1 MKRNLS
7 LSIVSIFLFSIV
19 AWTQP
24 IKPLLIG
31 NESEWSL
38 NNHAFC
44 FTTAQNLTPNQ
55 AFALVSR
62 EQLTPV
68 TKSHINL
75 GLQPNY
81 VWIYFRLKNKEISK
95 TILFL
100 FDRIDIHHVQCFRNR
115 SGHID
120 TLALTGDALPFWNR
134 PIQINYFAIP
144 IPLIADEES
153 DILILLEKRNEF
165 ISGNLSLH
173 STASFLQRV
182 RFDSA
187 VVAFFL
193 GIASF
198 IFLFNF
204 LLWLS
209 LRDTAHLLFMAHII
223 AIILYVLSSLGY
235 GFEFLWPRWIYSNS
249 LIMTLLAGL
258 WASTNLFLIKRFLGL
273 TSSTSRYSKTTS
285 WLGWYILAISIGGC
299 SIALI
304 QPQKVPT
311 FVLQLGICLLILWII
326 ANTILL
332 ISVFIEQ
339 IRKQNK
345 VAYIYAIALGFTLT
359 GTVIYILT
367 ILNIVNAGHYTINWL
382 LPGFLLEEIT
392 LAFGLTLRY
401 NAFQK
406 QNFILKLSLAETQ
419 NEANARIIQTQE
431 TERQRLA
438 ADLHDDLGG
447 TLATIRR
454 RLSDIR
460 QRLRDP
466 VAAGEMD
473 ALEPLIQKSGQDLRR
488 IAHNLMPP
496 EFERIGL
503 RSALQQFVESQP
515 ANPTRFSFLVAGT
528 EQKLPLDTEL
538 NIYRIVSEL
547 VQNIHKHAQAQRA
560 AVQLLYYDDQLSI
573 TVEDDGLGSRAV
585 KIGDE
590 KEGIG
595 LKNSSLRAEYI
606 GAKLWREASESG
618 TLIVLDVPYPTTPD
632 ANPRTNPNS
641 AD

>member
-7 LSIVSIFLFSIV
+7 LSIVFICLFSLM
-19 AWTQP
+19 AWPQP

-38 NNHAFC
+38 NNHAFY
-44 FTTAQNLTPNQ
+44 FTTAQRLTPKQ
-55 AFALVSR
+55 AFAMVGR
-62 EQLTPV
+62 EQLTPI
-68 TKSHINL
+68 TESHINL
-75 GLQPNY
+75 GLQANY
-81 VWIYFRLKNKEISK
+81 VWIYFRLKSK
-95 TILFL
+95 GVPKTVLFS

-115 SGHID
+115 SVHID
-120 TLALTGDALPFWNR
+120 TLALTGDALPFWSR
-134 PIQINYFAIP
+134 PIQLNYFAIP
-144 IPLIADEES
+144 IPLVADDES
-153 DILILLEKRNEF
+153 ELLILLEKRNEF
-165 ISGNLSLH
+165 ISGNLGLH
-173 STASFLQRV
+173 SANTFLQRV

-193 GIASF
+193 GVAGF

-209 LRDTAHLLFMAHII
+209 LRDTVHLIFMAHLM
-223 AIILYVLSSLGY
+223 AITLYVITSLGY
-235 GFEFLWPRWIYSNS
+235 SFEFLWPNWIYSNS
-249 LIMTLLAGL
+249 LIMTMLAGML
-258 WASTNLFLIKRFLGL
+258 ASTNLFLIKRFLNL
-273 TSSTSRYSKTTS
+273 NSSTSRYARATN
-285 WLGWYILAISIGGC
+285 WLAWYILSISVIGC

-304 QPQKVPT
+304 QPQNVPIV
-311 FVLQLGICLLILWII
+311 VLQFGIFLLITWLI
-326 ANTILL
+326 ANAILL
-332 ISVFIEQ
+332 IAIFIEQ
-339 IRKQNK
+339 IRKRNK
-345 VAYIYAIALGFTLT
+345 VAYLYAVALCFTLS
-359 GTVIYILT
+359 GTIIYTLT
-367 ILNIVNAGHYTINWL
+367 ILNIVNAGHFTINWL

-406 QNFILKLSLAETQ
+406 QNLTLQLSLANTQ
-419 NEANARIIQTQE
+419 KEANSHIIQTQE

-466 VAAGEMD
+466 EAAHEMD
-473 ALEPLIQKSGQDLRR
+473 ALEPLIQKSGHDLRR

-503 RSALQQFVESQP
+503 QSALQQFVESQP

-547 VQNIHKHAQAQRA
+547 VQNIHKHAQAERA
-560 AVQLLYYDDQLSI
+560 AVQMLYYDDQLSI
-573 TVEDDGLGSRAV
+573 TVEDDGLGSRAE
-585 KIGDE
+585 KIGAE
-590 KEGIG
+590 KQGIG

-606 GAKLWREASESG
+606 GANLWREASESG
-618 TLIVLDVPYPTTPD
+618 TLIVLDVPYPTMPD
-632 ANPRTNPNS
+632 ANSRTNPNS

>member
-1 MKRNLS
+1 MKKS
-7 LSIVSIFLFSIV
+7 LYLLISLIWVTTLAGWGQS
-19 AWTQP
+19 
-24 IKPLLIG
+24 IKPVLVG
-31 NESEWSL
+31 NEQEWSL
-38 NNHAFC
+38 NNHAFL
-44 FTTAQNLTPNQ
+44 FTTLDILTPKQ
-55 AFALVSR
+55 AFAAVHEGR
-62 EQLTPV
+62 PTVITE
-68 TKSHINL
+68 SHISL
-75 GLQPNY
+75 GLQAGY
-81 VWIYFRLKNKEISK
+81 VWLYFRLKNYGTNK
-95 TILFL
+95 TVVFSI
-100 FDRIDIHHVQCFRNR
+100 DRIDIHHVQCFRRRNKR
-115 SGHID
+115 ID
-120 TLALTGDALPFWNR
+120 TLALTGDALPFQNR
-134 PIQINYFAIP
+134 PVQINYFAIP
-144 IPLIADEES
+144 ITVEAGEQSEI
-153 DILILLEKRNEF
+153 IILLDKRNEF
-165 ISGNLSLH
+165 ISGNVRLYSPEKL
-173 STASFLQRV
+173 LQAV

-193 GIASF
+193 GVAGV

-209 LRDTAHLLFMAHII
+209 LNDPVHLFFMAHLTSIT
-223 AIILYVLSSLGY
+223 LYVLSSLGY
-235 GFEFLWPRWIYSNS
+235 GFEFIWPELLFSNS

-273 TSSTSRYSKTTS
+273 NSLTSRHARATT
-285 WLGWYILAISIGGC
+285 WLAWYILIISFVGC
-299 SIALI
+299 SIALFQEQNI
-304 QPQKVPT
+304 PVYI
-311 FVLQLGICLLILWII
+311 LQFGEFLLITWII
-326 ANTILL
+326 ANAILL
-332 ISVFIEQ
+332 LAIFIEQ
-339 IRKQNK
+339 IRKRNP
-345 VAYIYAIALGFTLT
+345 AAFLYAIALSFTLS
-359 GTVIYILT
+359 GTIIYTLT
-367 ILNIVNAGHYTINWL
+367 LLNLLNAGHYTINWL
-382 LPGFLLEEIT
+382 LPGFLFEEVV

-406 QNFILKLSLAETQ
+406 QNLSLGLSLAETR

-460 QRLRDP
+460 QHLRDP
-466 VAAGEMD
+466 QAAKEMD
-473 ALEPLIQKSGQDLRR
+473 ALEPLIQKSGHDLRR

-515 ANPTRFSFLVAGT
+515 ANPTRFSFLVSGT

-538 NIYRIVSEL
+538 NLYRIVSEL
-547 VQNIHKHAQAQRA
+547 VQNIHKHAHARRA
-560 AVQLLYYDDQLSI
+560 AVQLLYYYDHLSI

-585 KIGDE
+585 KTSDK

-618 TLIVLDVPYPTTPD
+618 TLIVLDVSYPTMPD